1 MSRLPDFMIIGA
13 MKAATSSLHDQLAAL
28 DGVFMSTPK
37 ELYFF
42 SDDPVFA
49 RGLGW
54 YSAHFDDA
62 EADDLCGESTT
73 HYTKLPTHPRT
84 VERIRAAVP
93 EARFIYVMRHP
104 IDRLI
109 SQYTH
114 MWLERETTA
123 DFSAAVD
130 GAVPEMV
137 DYSRYAMQLRP
148 YFETFGAERV
158 LPVFV
163 SALRADPDGALQS
176 VVDHIGLDRVVS
188 WNHDLGANNVSAER
202 LRTSRWRD
210 GFKTIPG
217 YEAAR
222 QLIPESAIDRL
233 RQRWRPTE
241 RPELTD
247 RQTEQLTAI
256 FDADLAELGGWLG
269 IDLSTAT
276 FDRVT
281 SGPELSWSE
290 ATRAEFPVPV
300 SHP

>member
-1 MSRLPDFMIIGA
+1 MIIGA

-28 DGVFMSTPK
+28 EGVYMSTPK

-49 RGLGW
+49 RGLDW
-54 YSAHFDDA
+54 YSAHFEDA

-73 HYTKLPTHPRT
+73 HYTKLPTHPHT

-123 DFSAAVD
+123 DFSTAVD
-130 GAVPEMV
+130 GAVPELV

-158 LPVFV
+158 RPVFMSQLRTDPDRV
-163 SALRADPDGALQS
+163 LRAVSIRSSLGTTTSEPTTCRPNGFAPVAGARVSRPFPATRLPANWFRRRPSTGFGNAGGQQS
-176 VVDHIGLDRVVS
+176 VPS
-188 WNHDLGANNVSAER
+188 
-202 LRTSRWRD
+202 
-210 GFKTIPG
+210 
-217 YEAAR
+217 
-222 QLIPESAIDRL
+222 SAIAR
-233 RQRWRPTE
+233 TN
-241 RPELTD
+241 
-247 RQTEQLTAI
+247 
-256 FDADLAELGGWLG
+256 
-269 IDLSTAT
+269 S
-276 FDRVT
+276 
-281 SGPELSWSE
+281 
-290 ATRAEFPVPV
+290 
-300 SHP
+300 

>member
-1 MSRLPDFMIIGA
+1 
-13 MKAATSSLHDQLAAL
+13 
-28 DGVFMSTPK
+28 
-37 ELYFF
+37 
-42 SDDPVFA
+42 
-49 RGLGW
+49 
-54 YSAHFDDA
+54 
-62 EADDLCGESTT
+62 
-73 HYTKLPTHPRT
+73 
-84 VERIRAAVP
+84 VP

-148 YFETFGAERV
+148 YFEAFGAERV

-163 SALRADPDGALQS
+163 SALRSDPDGTLQS
-176 VVDHIGLDRVVS
+176 VVDHIGLQRVVS

-202 LRTSRWRD
+202 LRASRWRD
-210 GFKTIPG
+210 GLKTIPG
-217 YEAAR
+217 YESAR

-233 RQRWRPTE
+233 RRRWRPTE

-269 IDLSTAT
+269 IELSTAT
-276 FDRVT
+276 FDRAT
-281 SGPELSWSE
+281 SVLGLSWSE